1 MSTKLNS
8 SENLNQFYHQ
18 TQRDVL
24 ELNESKHD
32 RLPPKMALAITA
44 LFGSVEFGTVFFLM
58 LLKVG
63 VFGALI
69 TASLPIAFLSSI
81 AYFYALIF
89 ERPERFQEV
98 MEQYEP
104 QFLLGPAPQSPMF
117 PLIPNQPE
125 YEGQKTDAYI
135 HWMAVPNSNSP
146 IRSTAMLYHKF
157 DEVYLTQRYSD
168 VDNECLDHI
177 EARELQYR
185 RQVELL
191 DQEPCPLSTSN
202 LPPQQ
207 IQEQAARWYSAQLT
221 QLQEHRDIDLKIIQ
235 ERHRVMKQQCQSKVD
250 MARQEYQA
258 AQQDWR
264 NSGYDGEDRIAN

>member
-1 MSTKLNS
+1 MFKLNGAKD
-8 SENLNQFYHQ
+8 LNQFYGQ
-18 TQRDVL
+18 TQRDTL

-32 RLPPKMALAITA
+32 RLPPRMALAITV

-89 ERPERFQEV
+89 ERPERFKEV

-104 QFLLGPAPQSPMF
+104 QFLLRPAFQSQMF
-117 PLIPNQPE
+117 PLVPNQSE
-125 YEGQKTDAYI
+125 YEGQKTDAYLQ
-135 HWMAVPNSNSP
+135 WMAVPNSNSP
-146 IRSTAMLYHKF
+146 IRSAAMLHHKF
-157 DEVYLTQRYSD
+157 DENFFGQRSPD
-168 VDNECLDHI
+168 MDNECLDHI
-177 EARELQYR
+177 EAREIKYR
-185 RQVELL
+185 HQVELL

-207 IQEQAARWYSAQLT
+207 IQEQSARWYIAQLE
-221 QLQEHRDIDLKIIQ
+221 QLQEHRDIDLRIIQ
-235 ERHRVMKQQCQSKVD
+235 ERHRVMKQQCHSKVEI
-250 MARQEYQA
+250 ARQEYQA
-258 AQQDWR
+258 AQQAWR
-264 NSGYDGEDRIAN
+264 NFGYNGEDRIAE